1 MSVTNPYHLGNFY
14 NNITKQLPLLYQYQY
29 ILEFVGGG
37 TYYDASGGQ
46 FKKFTLFDHDQNN
59 PDQNFSYWAQSA
71 SIPKFTIPVAK
82 TRFYATDFRV
92 PACMTYDHQFS
103 TKILLDQ
110 DLTMYN
116 KLDTWL
122 KIISRLQLSAG
133 GLKTIPTIKLRIRL
147 LDSEHQYFTTS
158 IVMDGVWIK
167 KLGDI
172 SLQYKEGDSSPINVN
187 VDFSIQ
193 YYYRDD
199 DPQTLQMDPLSQA
212 KIMAAYGDA

>member
-1 MSVTNPYHLGNFY
+1 MSVTNPYHLGNYY
-14 NNITKQLPLLYQYQY
+14 NNISKQLPLLYKYQY

-37 TYYDASGGQ
+37 TYFIDNQ

-71 SIPKFTIPVAK
+71 KIPKFEIPKVSVPY
-82 TRFYATDFRV
+82 YATDFRI
-92 PACMTYDHQFS
+92 PACMKYEHNFQ

-122 KIISRLQLSAG
+122 KMISRLQLSG
-133 GLKTIPTIKLRIRL
+133 GGMKTIPTIKMRIRL

-158 IVMDGVWIK
+158 IVMEGVWIN
-167 KLGDI
+167 KLG
-172 SLQYKEGDSSPINVN
+172 PINLKYAAGDATPLT
-187 VDFSIQ
+187 VDVEFRMQ
-193 YYYRDD
+193 YYYKDD
-199 DPQTLQMDPLSQA
+199 DEQNLSMDPLSQA
-212 KIMAAYGDA
+212 KILAAYGQL